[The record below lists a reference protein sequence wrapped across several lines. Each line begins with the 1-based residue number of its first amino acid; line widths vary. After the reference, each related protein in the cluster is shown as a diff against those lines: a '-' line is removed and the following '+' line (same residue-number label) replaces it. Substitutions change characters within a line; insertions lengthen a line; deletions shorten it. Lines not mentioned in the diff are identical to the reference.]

1 MHAFSL
7 DLLCSLSPSITQR
20 NTSVQLNRIMCLC
33 EKYIY
38 LKFQIL
44 NHKALLRIAK
54 SLILFSNLQKK
65 YERRGP
71 RALYTIQGLQCQQL
85 LGHVYFSTQF
95 LPLTMQVFQGE
106 YQRTYLH
113 DQIRLYQIVK
123 PTKIHIYIYIYMYY
137 FNKIA

>member
-20 NTSVQLNRIMCLC
+20 NTNVQFNRIMRLC

-65 YERRGP
+65 YERCGP

-113 DQIRLYQIVK
+113 DQIRLYQINQN
-123 PTKIHIYIYIYMYY
+123 PYIHLYLHVLL
-137 FNKIA
+137 